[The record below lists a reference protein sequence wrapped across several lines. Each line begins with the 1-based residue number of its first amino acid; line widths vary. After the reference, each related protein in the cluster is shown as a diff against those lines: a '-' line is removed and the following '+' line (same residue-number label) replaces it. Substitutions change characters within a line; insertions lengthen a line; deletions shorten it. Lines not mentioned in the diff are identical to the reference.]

1 MTPLPLGSLVENPA
15 LLREPRP
22 PLMKRMCC
30 RCELVLGWVVCR
42 PDYAG
47 HVTHGYCRPCAAAW
61 EEELAAW
68 YPPEEAARRAAEM
81 TLDVGGAGLEPQAA
95 TPVTAEATAGA
106 GEALARPDVLPLC
119 PPGACPD
126 RNVSA
131 YGTGDT
137 EHADGGRNPYVS

>member
-1 MTPLPLGSLVENPA
+1 MSAYPIGLLIENPS

-30 RCELVLGWVVCR
+30 RCDLVLGWVVCR
-42 PDYAG
+42 PEFGG
-47 HVTHGYCRPCAAAW
+47 HVTHGYCEACTASLL
-61 EEELAAW
+61 EELEAW
-68 YPPEEAARRAAEM
+68 YPASQATEIAARM

-95 TPVTAEATAGA
+95 TPVPAVATAGA
-106 GEALARPDVLPLC
+106 GEDLARPDVLPLC
-119 PPGACPD
+119 APGACLD

-137 EHADGGRNPYVS
+137 GHADGGRIL